1 MREWWSRSVGGKVRG
16 EKGGGGG
23 KWESPKIDYQ

>member
-16 EKGGGGG
+16 EKGGGGE
-23 KWESPKIDYQ
+23 WESPKIDYQ